1 MFGNISPNV
10 NLPSAGKSLEGTK
23 LRVVTVE
30 VMETLSLH
38 PVHAG
43 YQSKAQFKMDMTRVR
58 EIKLF

>member
-10 NLPSAGKSLEGTK
+10 NLPSAGKFLEETK

-30 VMETLSLH
+30 VMETLSLD

-43 YQSKAQFKMDMTRVR
+43 YQSKA
-58 EIKLF
+58 

>member
-1 MFGNISPNV
+1 MFGNILPNV

-30 VMETLSLH
+30 VMETLSLD

-43 YQSKAQFKMDMTRVR
+43 YQNKA
-58 EIKLF
+58 

>member
-1 MFGNISPNV
+1 MFGNVLPNV

-30 VMETLSLH
+30 VMETLTLY

-43 YQSKAQFKMDMTRVR
+43 YQSKA
-58 EIKLF
+58 

>member
-30 VMETLSLH
+30 VMETFNLD

-43 YQSKAQFKMDMTRVR
+43 YQSKA
-58 EIKLF
+58 